1 MVSDPV
7 IVALITG
14 VCAVIG
20 QWLISR
26 AQNEKRKEEEIIRD
40 ERIEMRLQAVERKL
54 DLHNGYAEKFSDIGR
69 DIAVIKNEIKNLEKF
84 GG

>member
-1 MVSDPV
+1 MVSDPI

-14 VCAVIG
+14 VFAVIG